1 MLIYTVAT
9 TESAFRENMEWTGR
23 KITPIEPPEGAMG
36 AWLVEDRFLNAW
48 TIHFTGTAGEYIV
61 ESKGG
66 VPIPPFSVKVQ
77 LQGNQ
82 VGIVN
87 AIDNGRRIQAERLL
101 KKYCYLAAMV
111 SDLSRFD
118 MLKMQ
123 NPSESGTNLS
133 CPRA

>member
-1 MLIYTVAT
+1 
-9 TESAFRENMEWTGR
+9 
-23 KITPIEPPEGAMG
+23 MG

-61 ESKGG
+61 ASKGG
-66 VPIPPFSVKVQ
+66 VPLSPFSVKVQ
-77 LQGNQ
+77 LHGNQ
-82 VGIVN
+82 IGFVN

-101 KKYCYLAAMV
+101 KKYRYLAVMV
-111 SDLSRFD
+111 SNLFRFD